1 MGMVGALPRLAQ
13 GFCKNHCSVGRIG
26 RYPNTQAVCRNRYSH
41 ALTQAPPLDLF
52 QSFPFLVARGS
63 LGHGRSDARTV
74 SHGIVCSTSFFYP
87 IADAIPR
94 LLRQLFQATG
104 SSIPIYFSPHAA
116 TRSSQACECHCCKS
130 QATASL
136 SLAPSSLVG

>member
-1 MGMVGALPRLAQ
+1 MGIVGALTGPAQ
-13 GFCKNHCSVGRIG
+13 GFCKDHFSVGRIG

-63 LGHGRSDARTV
+63 LGHRCSYARTV
-74 SHGIVCSTSFFYP
+74 SHGIVCSTSLFKP

-116 TRSSQACECHCCKS
+116 TRASEACECHCCKS

-136 SLAPSSLVG
+136 SRAPSSLVG